1 MTAIKMNWN
10 DATFKLSD
18 VIKLCVGLVTLVV
31 FAITLQSNL
40 GFLTD
45 RVQEIRDTQ
54 VENTKKNDLRWEAIG
69 LEINALKMNQ
79 SLLEQRIKALEQ
91 RTGR

>member
-1 MTAIKMNWN
+1 MTVQMNWN

-18 VIKLCVGLVTLVV
+18 VIKLCVGLVTVV
-31 FAITLQSNL
+31 IFAITMQGNL
-40 GFLTD
+40 SFLTD
-45 RVQEIRDTQ
+45 RVQDIRDTQ
-54 VENTKKNDLRWEAIG
+54 VDNTKKNDLRWEAIG

-91 RTGR
+91 RSNNN